1 MKSHNRLRDIIFLD
15 LALDSTVRTTV
26 ERALEGLSNA
36 SAGVCNLWHQAFMY
50 KSIVDSLITI
60 YLVQDIIYMITIVL
74 ENLCLSSSSTE
85 ELVYCLKAR
94 DGILLTISGKCN
106 VE

>member
-36 SAGVCNLWHQAFMY
+36 SAGVCNLLHQAFMY
-50 KSIVDSLITI
+50 KSIPDSLIII
-60 YLVQDIIYMITIVL
+60 YLVQEITIVL
-74 ENLCLSSSSTE
+74 ENLCLSSSSNE